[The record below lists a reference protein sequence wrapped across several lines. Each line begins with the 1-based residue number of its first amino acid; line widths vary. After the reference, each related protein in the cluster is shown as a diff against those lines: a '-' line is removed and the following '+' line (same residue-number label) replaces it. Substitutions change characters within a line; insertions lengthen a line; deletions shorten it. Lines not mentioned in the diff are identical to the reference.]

1 MTALCQGR
9 GCFRAVVLVLRSC
22 LRSLPRPGLCYGD
35 ALCTDAERQSLS
47 VARQEEAEGR
57 EKRGR
62 NECTGGRD
70 LPEGLEGS
78 GVFLLLPWPWVG
90 AFTCWGFGVGAG
102 TRSLGPAAL
111 GGGRLWAVGQGPARE
126 APLKEQP
133 RAGEMNNV
141 IIGKLNLSCS
151 FLFLS

>member
-9 GCFRAVVLVLRSC
+9 GCFRAVVLVLGSC
-22 LRSLPRPGLCYGD
+22 PRSLPRPRLCFGD
-35 ALCTDAERQSLS
+35 APRTDAERQSPS

-70 LPEGLEGS
+70 LPQGLEGS
-78 GVFLLLPWPWVG
+78 GVFLWLPWPWLG
-90 AFTCWGFGVGAG
+90 AFTCWGFGFGAG
-102 TRSLGPAAL
+102 TLSLGPAAL
-111 GGGRLWAVGQGPARE
+111 GGGELRAVGQGPARE